1 MSGGISA
8 ARGLIRKQEVRI
20 EALEGDVSKYLR
32 VIEEYR
38 KALTKISDIEEESE
52 TQAVGIAHD
61 ALGLHGEPHSHTCQ
75 QCDKIVKR
83 DCECNFPR
91 FGMYW
96 CSTNCMAAFDL

>member
-38 KALTKISDIEEESE
+38 KA
-52 TQAVGIAHD
+52 VGIARD